1 MAAQSS
7 IVDRLKSSLD
17 GQALD
22 GHIGTGRT
30 WFDLDGSGGTGAG
43 WQVLGDSVHAPGS
56 PGFRS
61 SSLLELADPPASGV
75 AVGGPRGL
83 LRVSRPEPG
92 KKGLGSMSSTSVGE
106 DSVSPEKWLADASLS
121 GSRVSSAESSRMSR
135 QDTCPEEAE
144 ASPVDAALKGA
155 FSTSSS
161 TSAVSA
167 LRRSLRRDT
176 LPALAE
182 ERWLP
187 TAARPRRDGVDIAW
201 TSTRL
206 DEEGP
211 VVKLD
216 LHYQML
222 SSTEG
227 IEKVEEKR
235 RVEEVDLSSNN
246 ITAFGFTRGTQWRS
260 LIVLNLASCMLSE
273 LRGVDWPP
281 QLKHLSIADNR
292 LTRLGCA
299 LPKTLETFECQRNQL
314 LSLEGVEG
322 LRRLSRLDASHN
334 ALGSGTLG
342 EALRSL
348 PGLVVVDLGHNPIDG
363 LEVRQ
368 LVHIRGLKELRVDG
382 CLLKSL
388 SFVPK
393 GNALSVLSVTANRL
407 RSLKGLP
414 VCEHLVELY
423 LASNRL
429 STVKGLAKV
438 CPNVEVLQ
446 LADNRLEEGR
456 PVAEEL
462 SSLKDLAELTI
473 AGNPCSLLHSC
484 SAQGLHRCCPGLSVL
499 DGIALRGESRGAGR
513 GVAGGPLVASGE
525 HPEDR
530 PTTAESA
537 EVGHLQEKV
546 QPMQSGFWD
555 ETKLDSEW
563 TSAMQGMMDDFSA
576 TARRLTNAA
585 EGDLRK
591 MTEWLAEAEGVL
603 DREAYL
609 RGLQDDE
616 EEQMYEDTL
625 EDEPGL
631 EESTGGHCSRRTE

>member
-1 MAAQSS
+1 MHSQ
-7 IVDRLKSSLD
+7 
-17 GQALD
+17 
-22 GHIGTGRT
+22 
-30 WFDLDGSGGTGAG
+30 
-43 WQVLGDSVHAPGS
+43 P
-56 PGFRS
+56 
-61 SSLLELADPPASGV
+61 
-75 AVGGPRGL
+75 L
-83 LRVSRPEPG
+83 LRRRRCLPLRRG
-92 KKGLGSMSSTSVGE
+92 TSV
-106 DSVSPEKWLADASLS
+106 
-121 GSRVSSAESSRMSR
+121 
-135 QDTCPEEAE
+135 
-144 ASPVDAALKGA
+144 AL
-155 FSTSSS
+155 T
-161 TSAVSA
+161 
-167 LRRSLRRDT
+167 
-176 LPALAE
+176 E

-187 TAARPRRDGVDIAW
+187 TAARPRRDGIDIAW
-201 TSTRL
+201 ASTRL

-227 IEKVEEKR
+227 IEKVEEKG

-281 QLKHLSIADNR
+281 QLKHLSVADNR

-513 GVAGGPLVASGE
+513 GVAGVPLVASGE

-591 MTEWLAEAEGVL
+591 MAEWLAEAEGVL

-616 EEQMYEDTL
+616 EEQLYEETL

-631 EESTGGHCSRRTE
+631 EESAGGYYPHRTE

>member
-1 MAAQSS
+1 MAAQPS

-17 GQALD
+17 EQALD
-22 GHIGTGRT
+22 GHTGTDRT
-30 WFDLDGSGGTGAG
+30 WFDLDRSGGTGAG
-43 WQVLGDSVHAPGS
+43 WQVLGDSAHAPGS

-121 GSRVSSAESSRMSR
+121 GSRVSSAEGSRMSR
-135 QDTCPEEAE
+135 EDTCPEEAE

-155 FSTSSS
+155 FSISSSS

-167 LRRSLRRDT
+167 LRRGTSV
-176 LPALAE
+176 ALIE

-187 TAARPRRDGVDIAW
+187 TAARPRRDGIDIAW
-201 TSTRL
+201 ASTRL
-206 DEEGP
+206 DGEGP

-260 LIVLNLASCMLSE
+260 LVVLNLASCMLSE
-273 LRGVDWPP
+273 LRGADWPP
-281 QLKHLSIADNR
+281 QLKHLSVADNR

-299 LPKTLETFECQRNQL
+299 LPKTLEILECQRNQL
-314 LSLEGVEG
+314 QSLDGVEG

-334 ALGSGTLG
+334 ALGSGTVG
-342 EALRSL
+342 GALKSL
-348 PGLVVVDLGHNPIDG
+348 PGLVVVDLGHNPIDC
-363 LEVRQ
+363 LEAGQ
-368 LVHIRGLKELRVDG
+368 WVHIRGLKELRVDG

-393 GNALSVLSVTANRL
+393 GNALSVLSVAANRL

-429 STVKGLAKV
+429 STVKGLARV
-438 CPNVEVLQ
+438 CPNMEVLQ

-456 PVAEEL
+456 PVAEEF

-473 AGNPCSLLHSC
+473 VGNPCSLLHSC

-499 DGIALRGESRGAGR
+499 DGIALRGERRGAGR
-513 GVAGGPLVASGE
+513 GIAGGPLVASSE

-563 TSAMQGMMDDFSA
+563 TSAMQGMMDDFNA
-576 TARRLTNAA
+576 TAHRLTSAA

-591 MTEWLAEAEGVL
+591 MAGWLAEAEGVL
-603 DREAYL
+603 DKEAYL

-616 EEQMYEDTL
+616 EESMYEDTL
-625 EDEPGL
+625 EDESGL
-631 EESTGGHCSRRTE
+631 EESAGGYYSHRTE